1 MRQPG
6 SAFKPFIYLAAIES
20 GFTPETQIDD
30 SPIET
35 DGWKP
40 TNFGGTYRGKI
51 NLRTALTHSSNV
63 AAVRLTQAVG
73 SDRVVDV
80 ANRLG
85 VRSTRNVG
93 PTLALGTSETTLL
106 EMTSSFAV
114 FANGGL
120 AVVPRVVERIRDDQ
134 GHILFERAKE
144 EPSRVVSARDISAM
158 NDMLNA
164 VVAGGTG
171 HGASLDFYPAGGK
184 TGTTQSF
191 KDAWFIGYTAQWV
204 GGVWMGNDNASPMHS
219 VTGGSLPA
227 EIWKEVM
234 LKAQEGLLAQPLP
247 GTNDGCRVG
256 EEGRRSPRVRQPSR
270 AQPVQ
275 KARTLGRG
283 ERAREAG
290 QQQRTKGRR
299 ARAKEAGEEGV
310 MPT

>member
-30 SPIET
+30 SPVET

-73 SDRVVDV
+73 SDRVADV

-85 VRSTRNVG
+85 VRTARNVG
-93 PTLALGTSETTLL
+93 LTLALGTSETTLL

-144 EPSRVVSARDISAM
+144 APSRVVSARDISAM

-171 HGASLDFYPAGGK
+171 HGASLDYYPAGGK

-191 KDAWFIGYTAQWV
+191 KDAWFVGYTAQWV
-204 GGVWMGNDNASPMHS
+204 GGVWIGNDNASPMRS

-227 EIWKEVM
+227 EIWKDVM

-247 GTNDGCRVG
+247 GTEMDAALAKKAAEALGLDNLPARNPFRRREVSDARK
-256 EEGRRSPRVRQPSR
+256 EEEKQASSSGR
-270 AQPVQ
+270 
-275 KARTLGRG
+275 KAAAPELRKP
-283 ERAREAG
+283 EK
-290 QQQRTKGRR
+290 KG
-299 ARAKEAGEEGV
+299 
-310 MPT
+310 